1 MLIKIQTIMKSGI
14 ILSFLVVFSL
24 ISFSQESLLS
34 WDFEQSRQDNG
45 SYVLTIKADIPT
57 DWYIYG
63 MNMDEGGP
71 LPLYLGFED
80 ADNLINS
87 FEFTEI
93 KKAKTMYDDVFG
105 MNLMSYSDKVEIKC
119 VYVPKPDTESISL
132 IIDGQ
137 ACNKKDGSCM
147 QVYESIPI
155 EISK

>member
-1 MLIKIQTIMKSGI
+1 MKSGI
-14 ILSFLVVFSL
+14 ILSFFVIFSL
-24 ISFSQESLLS
+24 ISFSQESLIN
-34 WDFEQSRQDNG
+34 WNIEQSRQDDG
-45 SYVLTIKADIPT
+45 SYVLTIKADIPA

-71 LPLYLGFED
+71 LPLFIGFED
-80 ADNLINS
+80 SENLIQKS
-87 FEFTEI
+87 DFSEI

-105 MNLMSYSDKVEIKC
+105 MDVMSYSDKVEIKC
-119 VYVPKPDTESISL
+119 VFVPKPDITSINL

-147 QVYESIPI
+147 QVYESLPI